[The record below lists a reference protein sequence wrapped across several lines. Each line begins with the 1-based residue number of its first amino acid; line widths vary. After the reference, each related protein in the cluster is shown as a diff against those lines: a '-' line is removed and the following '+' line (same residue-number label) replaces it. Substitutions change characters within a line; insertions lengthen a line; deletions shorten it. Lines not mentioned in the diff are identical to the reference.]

1 MNISLQ
7 EGREE
12 TEINWKCWDLV
23 LHGKAID
30 DRGFAVLRSVQC
42 RTSELTEVV
51 YDPLQLDVAIGGERV
66 PADDLSGILSAT
78 SGKSV
83 LLEATT
89 LGFAEIVLACKALRQ
104 NKHESFDILY
114 LEPSGY
120 QRQLRHPLLKRRDFE
135 LSSEVSGYRAIPGSA
150 VLLGD
155 RKRVRSVF
163 FLGYEEARLR
173 RAFEELQ
180 MLSPASTMVAFG
192 VPAFRAGWE
201 MDAMANNISVIR
213 EQNVRGGVHFCGAE
227 NPLAVFELLGEVHR
241 GLEQGERLVLAPIGT
256 KPHGIGVALFAATH
270 PDIGILYDHPLRA
283 PGRTTDLGHWHLF
296 SIENFQGEQ

>member
-1 MNISLQ
+1 MNITLQ
-7 EGREE
+7 EGQKEA
-12 TEINWKCWDLV
+12 EIGWKRWDLT
-23 LHGKAID
+23 LLGKAID
-30 DRGFAVLRSVQC
+30 DRGRAVLRSVQT
-42 RTSELTEVV
+42 RTDMMIEVA
-51 YDPLQLDVAIGGERV
+51 YDPFRLEVTIGNEQIA
-66 PADDLSGILSAT
+66 ADQMTDSLAYT
-78 SGKSV
+78 RGKSV

-89 LGFAEIVLACKALRQ
+89 LGFAEIVLICKALRE

-135 LSSEVSGYRAIPGSA
+135 LSSEVPGYRAIPGSA

-155 RKRVRSVF
+155 RKRVRSIF

-173 RAFEELQ
+173 TAFEELQ
-180 MLSPASTMVAFG
+180 MLSPANAMVAFG

-213 EQNVRGGVHFCGAE
+213 EKNVRGGVHFCGAE
-227 NPLAVFELLGEVHR
+227 NPLAVFELLCEVHR
-241 GLEQGERLVLAPIGT
+241 GLEQGERLVLAPIVT

-270 PDIGILYDHPLRA
+270 SDVGILYDHPLRA
-283 PGRTTDLGHWHLF
+283 PGRSTDLGHWHLF
-296 SIENFQGEQ
+296 SVEDFRGKQ

>member
-1 MNISLQ
+1 MIITLQ

-12 TEINWKCWDLV
+12 AEIDWKHWDLT

-30 DRGFAVLRSVQC
+30 DRGFVVLESV
-42 RTSELTEVV
+42 RHRAIEMTEVV
-51 YDPLQLDVAIGGERV
+51 YDPFQLKVAVGNERIA
-66 PADDLSGILSAT
+66 ADDLTETLAT
-78 SGKSV
+78 TRGMSV
-83 LLEATT
+83 LIEATT
-89 LGFAEIVLACKALRQ
+89 LGFAEIVLICKALREI
-104 NKHESFDILY
+104 KHDSIDIVY

-120 QRQLRHPLLKRRDFE
+120 QRELRHPLLKRRDFE
-135 LSSEVSGYRAIPGSA
+135 LSSEVPGYRAIPGSA

-155 RKRVRSVF
+155 RKKVRSVF

-180 MLSPASTMVAFG
+180 MLSPASTAVAFG

-213 EQNVRGGVHFCGAE
+213 EQNMRGGVHFCGAE
-227 NPLAVFELLGEVHR
+227 NPLAVFELLCEVHR
-241 GLEQGERLVLAPIGT
+241 GLDQGERLVLAPIGT
-256 KPHGIGVALFAATH
+256 KPHGIGVALFAAAH
-270 PDIGILYDHPLRA
+270 SEVGVLYDHPLRA

-296 SIENFQGEQ
+296 SIDDFQGG